1 MERQCVLPAVSD
13 IAALRAFKILRTR
26 VLRRL
31 DMHKWNSHRGV
42 RHVGGRGQDA

>member
-13 IAALRAFKILRTR
+13 TAALRAFKILRTR

-31 DMHKWNSHRGV
+31 DMHKWS
-42 RHVGGRGQDA
+42 